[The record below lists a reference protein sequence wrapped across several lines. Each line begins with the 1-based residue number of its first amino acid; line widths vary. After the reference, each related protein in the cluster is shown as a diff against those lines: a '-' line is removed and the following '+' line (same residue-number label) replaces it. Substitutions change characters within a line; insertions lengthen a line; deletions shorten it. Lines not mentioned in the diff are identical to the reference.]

1 MTRCTHYVSHC
12 YPERLG
18 QFIHNYW
25 PLERLW
31 QTYNKLATTTIFM
44 DFETAAKNAA
54 RTVFPGIT
62 VKGCFFHCPQA
73 IWRKTQHTDL
83 QVTYRNNEDIRQLV
97 RRATSLPLV
106 PMDLIED
113 VWFNA
118 LNDLEDIDTPA
129 NTTTFTDYVTI
140 QWIDGDWQVWN
151 HFNTDR
157 PRTTNHI
164 EGWHN
169 KLKKKVSHAHPNIFT
184 LISTFKDIQVANE
197 VTRIQSNTVGTI
209 RPKAKRSRETLTAD

>member
-1 MTRCTHYVSHC
+1 
-12 YPERLG
+12 
-18 QFIHNYW
+18 
-25 PLERLW
+25 
-31 QTYNKLATTTIFM
+31 M
-44 DFETAAKNAA
+44 DFETASQNAA

-62 VKGCFFHCPQA
+62 VKGCCFFHYTQA
-73 IWRKTQHTDL
+73 IWRKTQHIDL

-97 RRATSLPLV
+97 RRATALPLV

-129 NTTTFTDYVTI
+129 KTTTFTDYVTI
-140 QWIDGDWQVWN
+140 QWIDGDRQVWN
-151 HFNTDR
+151 HFNTDG

-197 VTRIQSNTVGTI
+197 VTRIQRNAGGTI
-209 RPKAKRSRETLTAD
+209 RPKAKRYRETLTAD

>member
-1 MTRCTHYVSHC
+1 
-12 YPERLG
+12 
-18 QFIHNYW
+18 
-25 PLERLW
+25 
-31 QTYNKLATTTIFM
+31 M
-44 DFETAAKNAA
+44 DFETASQNAA

-97 RRATSLPLV
+97 RRATYLPLV

-140 QWIDGDWQVWN
+140 QWIDGD
-151 HFNTDR
+151 
-157 PRTTNHI
+157 
-164 EGWHN
+164 
-169 KLKKKVSHAHPNIFT
+169 
-184 LISTFKDIQVANE
+184 
-197 VTRIQSNTVGTI
+197 
-209 RPKAKRSRETLTAD
+209 